1 MNRNNHGQLIL
12 IVLIV
17 TQCLSSSFAITL
29 RTNTDL
35 VVFPTSNMTNYNP
48 GFSYGGGA
56 DMALDHQGNPHI
68 VIAGE
73 ANHIGMVEWRRWG
86 HLITNWSG
94 PLIRFEYGG
103 GTNDNSSPVITVD
116 DADRVHILYYHRMAT
131 GTTDNTTPYDLYH
144 VWCTNASGS
153 TPLSSNNW
161 IRCKV
166 TSIPTNTKVS
176 SSLISVGSN
185 LLLYARGAVDATG
198 DGTNDIRLDRGD
210 WDGSQ
215 WVWSP
220 IGAVIAG
227 SNNMYGGLHTPKLTY
242 DRTNDVLH
250 LAFRDECNNGRRWQA
265 YSLSSQPTNPVPS
278 SRLVQVNHGNINS
291 TWMEGNGHTCI
302 LEDGRAV
309 ALVFLGQNRD
319 GMGPNATN
327 FTRVRTAGPSGVWGP
342 WTNAFPG
349 DVRNV
354 GSATNLNTGYGG
366 QCASAPDG
374 KGGVFMISGNQL
386 VMHWD
391 PKTTNWADVFTN
403 LPVGVDY
410 SHVGNLA
417 TVPAPFPQ
425 LSTLYLFRRDTR
437 LLYVGEYLILRQ
449 PKGTIIFIR

>member
-1 MNRNNHGQLIL
+1 MRKRTAAIL
-12 IVLIV
+12 VGMVAGIQPFLAQAV
-17 TQCLSSSFAITL
+17 TL

-35 VVFPTSNMTNYNP
+35 IVFPSPLVTNYNP
-48 GFSYGGGA
+48 GFTYQGGA
-56 DMALDHQGNPHI
+56 DMAVDKAGNAHI

-73 ANHIGMVEWRRWG
+73 ANHIGLVEYRRWG
-86 HLITNWSG
+86 HAITNWSA
-94 PLIRFEYGG
+94 PLIRFEYGD
-103 GTNDNSSPVITVD
+103 GTNDNSSPVIAID

-161 IRCKV
+161 IRPGKI
-166 TSIPTNTKVS
+166 TAIPANTKVY

-185 LLLYARGAVDATG
+185 LLLYARGGVDANG
-198 DGTNDIRLDRGD
+198 DGNNDIRIDRSD

-220 IGAVIAG
+220 VGVAIAG
-227 SNNMYGGLHTPKLTY
+227 SNNAYGGLHTPKMTY
-242 DRTNDVLH
+242 DPSNGVVH
-250 LAFRDECNNGRRWQA
+250 LAFRDECYNGRRWQA
-265 YSLSSQPTNPVPS
+265 YSMCVQPTNPVS
-278 SRLVQVNHGNINS
+278 SSWLYPTPHGNINS

-327 FTRVRTAGPSGVWGP
+327 FTRVRTAGPSGIWGP

-354 GSATNLNTGYGG
+354 GSSTSLTTGYGG
-366 QCASAPDG
+366 AVASAPDG
-374 KGGVFMISGNQL
+374 AGGVFMISGNNL

-391 PKTTNWADVFTN
+391 PRTTNWADVFTN
-403 LPVGVDY
+403 LPVSVDNT
-410 SHVGNLA
+410 HVGNLA
-417 TVPAPFPQ
+417 TVPAQFPQ
-425 LSTLYLFRRDTR
+425 LSTLYLFRRDTQR
-437 LLYVGEYLILRQ
+437 LYVGKYLILRQ
-449 PKGTIIFIR
+449 PHGTVIFVR